1 MSEIEKEALYMVIGE
16 LQKLIAWDMH
26 LGEQNKKPMLDN
38 LEIALKKLNTK

>member
-1 MSEIEKEALYMVIGE
+1 MNQEEKEALCLIIGE

-38 LEIALKKLNTK
+38 LEKALLKIK